1 MIAHSLTGDR
11 DYAPGMIDGSVV
23 ADLARHWDDGWN
35 GEDVDVI
42 MASFAD
48 DIVFS
53 SPFVPTLTGDA
64 GRTTIEGHDAV
75 RGYVTD
81 ALERSGDV
89 RYTLDATLVGTDS
102 VVLVYT
108 CHLPGGI
115 DKPGADLMRVDGT
128 GKVTEWRC
136 HYGSDPSRWRDR

>member
-1 MIAHSLTGDR
+1 
-11 DYAPGMIDGSVV
+11 MIDEAVV

-42 MASFAD
+42 TASFAEGV
-48 DIVFS
+48 VFS
-53 SPFVPTLTGDA
+53 SPFVPTLTGLP
-64 GRTTIEGHDAV
+64 GRTTIEGYDAV
-75 RGYVTD
+75 RSYVVD
-81 ALERSGDV
+81 ALVRSGDV
-89 RYTLDATLVGTDS
+89 RYTLDAALAGTDS

-115 DKPGADLMRVDGT
+115 DKAGADLMRVDAH

-136 HYGSDPSRWRDR
+136 HYATDPSRWRNR